1 MKNLIL
7 LCEAQVKLAQGVNE
21 AQNPSGKIEA
31 RVTTWGAREGADGR
45 KFNYQPEGFA
55 DWANEFAESGKPL
68 PMFLNH
74 NDLGMPMGEW
84 SEFKFDEDGMTAT
97 GRLYLNT
104 VGGSDLYNILKESPG
119 MFGGVS
125 VGAYAEEACWVDAE
139 GNKLEEP
146 DDESYFQITKGGLR
160 EVSVVMYPNN
170 PQAEVMKLEAF
181 DAEGNPNPRVIEKV
195 LRDAGL
201 SRKDATT
208 ASSILKRIIKENQK
222 VNVSSE
228 LVIPEIITINVSNQE
243 TPSSSDSDAVDN
255 DANALLEALA
265 ARELA
270 KALDKRI
277 QKGNAK

>member
-1 MKNLIL
+1 MKKLTL
-7 LCEAQVKLAQGVNE
+7 VCEAKVTLTPSADE
-21 AQNPSGKIEA
+21 AQNPSGRIEA
-31 RVTTWGAREGADGR
+31 AVTTWGAREGADGR

-55 DWANEFAESGKPL
+55 EWAKEFADAGKPL

-84 SEFKFDEDGMTAT
+84 TNFEFTDTGMTAE

-104 VGGSDLYNILKESPG
+104 VGGSDLYQILKESPS

-139 GNKLEEP
+139 GEP
-146 DDESYFQITKGGLR
+146 LMPGTDGSIYSNPKWQEDDAYFQIIKGGLR

-170 PQAEVMKLEAF
+170 PNAEITKLEMF
-181 DAEGNPNPRVIEKV
+181 DDKGQLNIRSVEKT
-195 LRDAGL
+195 LREAGL

-208 ASSILKRIIKENQK
+208 ASLVFKRAVEQREA
-222 VNVSSE
+222 VE
-228 LVIPEIITINVSNQE
+228 QQLDE
-243 TPSSSDSDAVDN
+243 TPSQSDSDAVVPEAN
-255 DANALLEALA
+255 DLLSALE

-270 KALDKRI
+270 KALEKRI
-277 QKGNAK
+277 SKGNAK